1 MTRVVRR
8 GLEMAKAGLPECSF
22 QRLPSDAQDKAPK
35 GAFCMFGVEK
45 DAPRP
50 SMVFI
55 VGQSRRVLR
64 PAASQDNANL
74 QFARKPRGLPGA
86 A

>member
-1 MTRVVRR
+1 
-8 GLEMAKAGLPECSF
+8 
-22 QRLPSDAQDKAPK
+22 
-35 GAFCMFGVEK
+35 MFGVEK